1 MGFFQDTGNWFK
13 RQKLNHQ
20 MANAPQQQAGPQG
33 QDQQFSML
41 LENTDE
47 APKNDVRNWNEE
59 VPYEQPY
66 FPTAAELSM
75 QYNKG
80 SQFQSQDWSRVNN
93 SVFNPRTD
101 TQNLFNSSL
110 MGMYMQGQGRNI
122 V

>member
-20 MANAPQQQAGPQG
+20 LANAPQKQE
-33 QDQQFSML
+33 DEQFSML

-59 VPYEQPY
+59 VPYEPPY

-93 SVFNPRTD
+93 SVFN
-101 TQNLFNSSL
+101 SSP
-110 MGMYMQGQGRNI
+110 
-122 V
+122 